1 MAELAK
7 LAVVSSMSLIRD
19 YKDEQ
24 GSSVKT
30 YEEELDQLEDALGTF
45 LIKLSACEISAEESN
60 EVSQMLHS
68 ITDLERMGDH
78 ALNIAE
84 SAEQINGKHLH
95 FSQEARSELTT
106 LEAALSEILSITVT
120 AVENEDLE
128 LAESVEPLEEVIDD
142 LTDEIR
148 SRHIERLQA
157 GTCSIELGFI
167 LSDLLSNYERIS
179 DHCSNLAACLIQTQ
193 HASFGTHNYLDEI
206 KTGNQPN
213 FVSAY
218 QMYSQKYRLA

>member
-1 MAELAK
+1 MLIQESQIA
-7 LAVVSSMSLIRD
+7 SSIGIIGAD
-19 YKDEQ
+19 
-24 GSSVKT
+24 
-30 YEEELDQLEDALGTF
+30 
-45 LIKLSACEISAEESN
+45 
-60 EVSQMLHS
+60 
-68 ITDLERMGDH
+68 
-78 ALNIAE
+78 IAD
-84 SAEQINGKHLH
+84 
-95 FSQEARSELTT
+95 F
-106 LEAALSEILSITVT
+106 
-120 AVENEDLE
+120 
-128 LAESVEPLEEVIDD
+128 
-142 LTDEIR
+142 
-148 SRHIERLQA
+148 IERLQA